1 MAPFL
6 PQNEMELDDFDYDR
20 FLEKQYR
27 SEQWSIVL
35 GSLKVFVLCF
45 FAVLLLFGLCMG
57 VLIYVRNKEKV
68 RSGTA
73 GNSTGGSSPVSLDDS
88 DLYPILN
95 IAGDNRTTYLKYL
108 DLQRISENGHFK
120 LHHNRNAIIKSDKK
134 IYTYEEMITM
144 RDRLPPP
151 LTIPQIPYEIFKQE
165 QD

>member
-1 MAPFL
+1 
-6 PQNEMELDDFDYDR
+6 
-20 FLEKQYR
+20 
-27 SEQWSIVL
+27 
-35 GSLKVFVLCF
+35 
-45 FAVLLLFGLCMG
+45 MG